1 MPSAASA
8 WPTSGSGARSRS
20 PRRSSARL
28 RRRACRA
35 CSRTGD
41 EAWAPGEAP
50 RDRQHPWGRS
60 PMAVSDAHEYLHRLL
75 TDEQFLGHVAA
86 QPQDKRMAIARDAG
100 LSFSDEELATA
111 KREVLSMTVGQMLQ
125 EGMRHETARAALAA
139 G

>member
-1 MPSAASA
+1 
-8 WPTSGSGARSRS
+8 
-20 PRRSSARL
+20 
-28 RRRACRA
+28 
-35 CSRTGD
+35 
-41 EAWAPGEAP
+41 
-50 RDRQHPWGRS
+50 
-60 PMAVSDAHEYLHRLL
+60 MAVSDAHEYLHRLL

-139 G
+139 GAEVIATSFYFDTGWPPREFERADLS